1 MKLKTMEN
9 KMLINILLSKEEA
22 AVVQEAMG
30 HYIDGLTTAYQKDF
44 RSKLGLALSA
54 DESIDQAIDDS
65 NEETDDA
72 N

>member
-1 MKLKTMEN
+1 
-9 KMLINILLSKEEA
+9 MLINIRLTKQEA
-22 AVVQEAMG
+22 CVVQEAMES
-30 HYIDGLTTAYQKDF
+30 YIDGLTTAYQKDL

-54 DESIDQAIDDS
+54 DESIDNSIDDS

>member
-22 AVVQEAMG
+22 AVVQEAME
-30 HYIDGLTTAYQKDF
+30 HYIDGLITAYQKDL

-54 DESIDQAIDDS
+54 EESIDNSIDDS

>member
-1 MKLKTMEN
+1 
-9 KMLINILLSKEEA
+9 MLLNILLSKEEA

-30 HYIDGLTTAYQKDF
+30 HYIDGLTTAYQKDL

-54 DESIDQAIDDS
+54 EESIDNSIDDS

>member
-1 MKLKTMEN
+1 
-9 KMLINILLSKEEA
+9 MLLNILLSKEEA
-22 AVVQEAMG
+22 AVVQEAME
-30 HYIDGLTTAYQKDF
+30 HYIDGLITAYQKDL

-54 DESIDQAIDDS
+54 EESIDNSIDDS

>member
-1 MKLKTMEN
+1 
-9 KMLINILLSKEEA
+9 MLLNILLSKEEA

-30 HYIDGLTTAYQKDF
+30 HYIDGLTTAYQKDL